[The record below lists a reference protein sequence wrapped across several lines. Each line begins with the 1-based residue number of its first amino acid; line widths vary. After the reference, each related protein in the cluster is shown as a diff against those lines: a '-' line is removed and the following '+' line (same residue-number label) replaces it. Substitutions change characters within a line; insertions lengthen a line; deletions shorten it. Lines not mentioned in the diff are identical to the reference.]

1 VVCHPLR
8 FQVSGEVVAFRRE
21 VIIAVRDPDPAML
34 MDEGNRPF
42 FDRLRQMGAKR
53 YPIGDYPL
61 TPED

>member
-1 VVCHPLR
+1 
-8 FQVSGEVVAFRRE
+8 
-21 VIIAVRDPDPAML
+21 ML